1 MNKPI
6 IFITQY
12 LVSIGGVVRVIT
24 NWSNYFIKTR
34 EVENVSIKSGKPYFD
49 LDKKV
54 KWTIIDFK
62 FRYKIF
68 KLIDI
73 IPNTIK
79 MYKFLKQRKNTNI
92 VFNKSLYIEPIW
104 ILRKFG
110 LFKNI
115 NLIYMHHGGSSGFR
129 TFFLSR
135 KGTAHRVKIIFNS
148 FDKVVCLF
156 DDEENFPPQ
165 VKKEKLYFVEN
176 PLSFGLSDVTLEQ
189 KENIVLSLG
198 RVTKAKGIDTLIY
211 AWERIKND
219 VRDWKLQI
227 VGDGKDKEKFIKL
240 VEKLDMQNIEFIK
253 GTTDIKP
260 LYKKAKIFVI
270 PSIAEGMPM
279 TIMEAMA
286 CKCCVIST
294 KTGGG
299 KKLID
304 NSKTGLLFDI
314 GDSEELSKQ
323 IINLIKDKQ
332 KREELATNALE
343 YVKRYEIENIA
354 NKWDGILV

>member
-211 AWERIKND
+211 AWDKIKNE
-219 VRDWKLQI
+219 VNNWKLQI
-227 VGDGKDKEKFIKL
+227 VGDGEDKEEFIKL
-240 VEKLDMQNIEFIK
+240 VEKLDIQNIEFIN
-253 GTTDIKP
+253 GTTNIKP
-260 LYKKAKIFVI
+260 FYEKAKIFVI
-270 PSIAEGMPM
+270 PSIAEGFGM
-279 TIMEAMA
+279 TIIEAMA
-286 CKCCVIST
+286 CKSCIISS
-294 KTGGG
+294 KTTGG
-299 KKLID
+299 KKLVED
-304 NSKTGLLFDI
+304 NKTGLLFDI
-314 GDSEELSKQ
+314 GDSEKLSKQ

-332 KREELATNALE
+332 KREELATNAFE

-354 NKWDGILV
+354 KKWDGVLV

>member
-34 EVENVSIKSGKPYFD
+34 EVENISIKSGKPYFN

-54 KWTIIDFK
+54 KWTIVDFK
-62 FRYKIF
+62 FRYKLF

-79 MYKFLKQRKNTNI
+79 MYYFLKERENTNI

-135 KGTAHRVKIIFNS
+135 KGVAHRVKMIFDA

-156 DDEENFPPQ
+156 DDEENYPSQ

-176 PLSFGLSDVTLEQ
+176 PLSFELSNITSEQ

-211 AWERIKND
+211 AWDKIKQDTNN
-219 VRDWKLQI
+219 WKLQI
-227 VGDGKDKEKFIKL
+227 VGDGEDKQEFIQL
-240 VEKLDMQNIEFIK
+240 VEKLNIENIEFIE
-253 GTTDIKP
+253 GTTNIKP
-260 LYKKAKIFVI
+260 FYEKAKIFVI

-279 TIMEAMA
+279 TIMESMA
-286 CKCCVIST
+286 CKSCVIST

-304 NSKTGLLFDI
+304 DFQTGLLVEI
-314 GDSEELSKQ
+314 GDYVELSKQ
-323 IINLIKDKQ
+323 IIKLIKDKET
-332 KREELATNALE
+332 REKLANNAFE
-343 YVKRYEIENIA
+343 YVERYEIRNLA
-354 NKWDGILV
+354 KKWDKILK

>member
-1 MNKPI
+1 MKPI

-24 NWSNYFIKTR
+24 NWSNCFIKSR
-34 EVENVSIKSGKPYFD
+34 DVENVSVKEGKPYFN
-49 LDKKV
+49 LDERV
-54 KWTIIDFK
+54 KFTIVNFK
-62 FRYKIF
+62 FRYKLF

-73 IPNTIK
+73 IPNTFK
-79 MYKFLKQRKNTNI
+79 MYKFLKQREDTNI

-104 ILRKFG
+104 ILRKLG

-135 KGTAHRVKIIFNS
+135 KGTKHRVKMIFEA
-148 FDKVVCLF
+148 FDKIICLF
-156 DDEENFPPQ
+156 DDEKNYPLE
-165 VKKEKLYFVEN
+165 VKKEKLHFVEN
-176 PLSFGLSDVTLEQ
+176 PLSFEISDVTFKE

-211 AWERIKND
+211 AWDKIKND
-219 VRDWKLQI
+219 VNDWKLQI
-227 VGDGKDKEKFIKL
+227 VGDGEDKKEFIKL
-240 VEKLDMQNIEFIK
+240 VKELDIQNIEFIG

-260 LYKKAKIFVI
+260 LYEKAKIFII

-279 TIMEAMA
+279 TIIEAMA
-286 CKCCVIST
+286 CKSCIIST

-299 KKLID
+299 RKLIND
-304 NSKTGLLFDI
+304 SNTGLLVEI
-314 GDSEELSKQ
+314 GNQEELTKKITLLINDKELREKLANNAFKYVHRYKIDSIAKKWN
-323 IINLIKDKQ
+323 IIL
-332 KREELATNALE
+332 L
-343 YVKRYEIENIA
+343 
-354 NKWDGILV
+354 

>member
-1 MNKPI
+1 MKPI

-24 NWSNYFIKTR
+24 NWSNYFINSR
-34 EVENVSIKSGKPYFD
+34 VVENVSIKKGKPYFD
-49 LDKKV
+49 LDKRV
-54 KWTIIDFK
+54 KFTIVNFR
-62 FRYKIF
+62 FRYKLF

-79 MYKFLKQRKNTNI
+79 MYKFLKQREDTNI

-129 TFFLSR
+129 TFFLTR
-135 KGTAHRVKIIFNS
+135 KGTAHRVKMIFEA

-156 DDEENFPPQ
+156 EDEDNYPKQ
-165 VKKEKLYFVEN
+165 VQKEKLFFVPN
-176 PLSFGLSDVTLEQ
+176 PLSFELSNIEFNQ

-211 AWERIKND
+211 TWDKIKDNVD
-219 VRDWKLQI
+219 NWKLQI
-227 VGDGKDKEKFIKL
+227 VGDGEDKKEFEQL
-240 VEKLDMQNIEFIK
+240 VKKLDTRNIEFIN

-260 LYKKAKIFVI
+260 FYEKAKIFTI

-279 TIMEAMA
+279 TILEAMA
-286 CKCCVIST
+286 CKCCVISS
-294 KTGGG
+294 KTTGG

-304 NSKTGLLFDI
+304 NKKTGFLFDI
-314 GDSEELSKQ
+314 GNQEGLSEQILLLIRDKEL
-323 IINLIKDKQ
+323 
-332 KREELATNALE
+332 REKLANNSFK
-343 YVKRYEIENIA
+343 YVKQYQIDNIA
-354 NKWDGILV
+354 KNWNDILV